1 MPDIIVLFVAVV
13 DVGKFFFLGLNPSFN
28 QVFFSRR
35 LPAGILSLK
44 RKRRKACTMIKSMY
58 GRYNRFFYGSC

>member
-44 RKRRKACTMIKSMY
+44 KKDERRVL
-58 GRYNRFFYGSC
+58 